1 MTSRLEVQ
9 EPDQHA
15 TYVATP
21 IPGVFVFYPTVHAD
35 QRGSF
40 HEWYKADDFAEA
52 LGYPFFPEQA
62 NMSVSARGVVRGIH
76 LAEVPPGQ
84 AKMVTCPAGGLSD
97 IIVDLRKGSS
107 TYGKHIVVPL
117 NQDNHA
123 VVYLPVGIGHGFVAH
138 QDNTVATYLTS
149 TAYDPAREF
158 GVRITDPVLGID
170 CQSLLNSDEG
180 PALNSDK
187 SSAPSPDSPSDQ
199 HSVVADPIFSEKDRI
214 APLLAD
220 IDDRLPTWE
229 DCKNFEDELR
239 NGWVLANSEAGV
251 DTK

>member
-21 IPGVFVFYPTVHAD
+21 IPGVFIFYPTVHAD

-84 AKMVTCPAGGLSD
+84 AKMVTCPAGALSD

-117 NQDNHA
+117 NRIPPLA
-123 VVYLPVGIGHGFVAH
+123 LIASRFSTP
-138 QDNTVATYLTS
+138 TS
-149 TAYDPAREF
+149 PQIRTPPQSTRF
-158 GVRITDPVLGID
+158 FQRRIA
-170 CQSLLNSDEG
+170 SLLC
-180 PALNSDK
+180 
-187 SSAPSPDSPSDQ
+187 
-199 HSVVADPIFSEKDRI
+199 
-214 APLLAD
+214 
-220 IDDRLPTWE
+220 LPTLTTGFPPGRTV
-229 DCKNFEDELR
+229 NISR
-239 NGWVLANSEAGV
+239 TNYVTGGH
-251 DTK
+251 

>member
-21 IPGVFVFYPTVHAD
+21 IPGVFIFYPTVHAD

-84 AKMVTCPAGGLSD
+84 AKMVTCPAGALSD

-117 NQDNHA
+117 NQDHHA

-138 QDNTVATYLTS
+138 GDNTVATYLTS
-149 TAYDPAREF
+149 TAYDPEREF
-158 GVRITDPVLGID
+158 GVRITDPELGID
-170 CQSLLNSDEG
+170 CQSLLNSDE
-180 PALNSDK
+180 S
-187 SSAPSPDSPSDQ
+187 SDQ
-199 HSVVADPIFSEKDRI
+199 HSATVDPIFSEKDRV

-220 IDDRLPTWE
+220 VDDRLPTWE
-229 DCKNFEDELR
+229 DCKHFENELR
-239 NGWVLANSEAGV
+239 NGWALANSEAGV
-251 DTK
+251 DTN